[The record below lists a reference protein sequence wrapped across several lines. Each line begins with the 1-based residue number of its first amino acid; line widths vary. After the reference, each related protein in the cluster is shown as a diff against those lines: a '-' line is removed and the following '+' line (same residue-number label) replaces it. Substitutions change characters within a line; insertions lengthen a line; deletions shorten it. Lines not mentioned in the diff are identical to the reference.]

1 MDIESDILITHEL
14 ISSSTLQK
22 YCEKW
27 FGNMVKVVVDIDKE
41 EIALGGSLHADAES
55 LLLEKGSV
63 QKNLWGANIY
73 PENKSGNQIEYT
85 ALINIRPYQDN
96 ISMYIQDDI
105 VRNKVYNI
113 IKKLMPVEG

>member
-1 MDIESDILITHEL
+1 MDIVFDILITHEP
-14 ISSSTLQK
+14 ISPSTLQQ
-22 YCEKW
+22 YCEQW
-27 FGNMVKVVVDIDKE
+27 FGDMVKVVVDIETE

-73 PENKSGNQIEYT
+73 PVNKPGRQIEYT

-96 ISMYIQDDI
+96 TSMYIQDKI
-105 VRNKVYNI
+105 VRNKVYTI
-113 IKKLMPVEG
+113 VKKLIPVEG